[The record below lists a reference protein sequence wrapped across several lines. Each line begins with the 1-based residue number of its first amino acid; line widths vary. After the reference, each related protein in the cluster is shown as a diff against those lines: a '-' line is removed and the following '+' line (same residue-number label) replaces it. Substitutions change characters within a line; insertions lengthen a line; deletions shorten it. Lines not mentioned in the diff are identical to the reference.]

1 MLKLDDINRFK
12 ELSDELNKETVQLL
26 NINNELK
33 NFPDKGEV
41 ALLIKLNS
49 YSCKTVSFNLIDS
62 EIKEAFQTFIQAL
75 EKHTNKY
82 IGKYS
87 EQISEILK

>member
-12 ELSDELNKETVQLL
+12 ELSEALNNETVQLL

-33 NFPDKGEV
+33 NIPDKGEV
-41 ALLIKLNS
+41 ALLIKVNS
-49 YSCKTVSFNLIDS
+49 YTCKTVSFNLIDS
-62 EIKEAFQTFIQAL
+62 EIKEAFQAFIQAL

-82 IGKYS
+82 IGEFS
-87 EQISEILK
+87 EKVSEILK